1 MRNKFAVR
9 IWALLAAVVLAN
21 VLVPTDKVCAE
32 TEYLVI
38 EEEEVPLSTMES
50 EEGGNIAIIL
60 AGVSCLMT
68 IGAAFIWL
76 KSERKRLV
84 DEEE

>member
-9 IWALLAAVVLAN
+9 IWAFLAALVLAN
-21 VLVPTDKVCAE
+21 VLVPVDIVYAE

-38 EEEEVPLSTMES
+38 EDEEVALGTMES

-68 IGAAFIWL
+68 IGAAFVWL
-76 KSERKRLV
+76 KSERKRVV